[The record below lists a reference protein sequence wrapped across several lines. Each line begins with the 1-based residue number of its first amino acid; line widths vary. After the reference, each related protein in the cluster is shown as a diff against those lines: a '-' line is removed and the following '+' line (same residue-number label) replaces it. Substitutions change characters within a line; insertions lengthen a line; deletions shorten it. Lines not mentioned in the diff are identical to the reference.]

1 MAAMGLFRRL
11 TNEDSFARVWVLVM
25 PMVLAVALTEAVGAK
40 LLPSQVLETGA
51 KVCCFFLLHLCSLIL
66 GGFVL
71 LSLFLKRKGRRPCL
85 PLL

>member
-11 TNEDSFARVWVLVM
+11 TNEASFAGVRVPVM
-25 PMVLAVALTEAVGAK
+25 AVVLAVALTEAVGAK
-40 LLPSQVLETGA
+40 LLCSQVLETGA
-51 KVCCFFLLHLCSLIL
+51 EVCCFFLPHLCSLIV

-71 LSLFLKRKGRRPCL
+71 LSLLPKREGRGPYL